1 MKGTTMNR
9 REILKAIASMPVV
22 TALGCSTMSPKP
34 ASAVTTITTMNLVFE
49 GPFIFVMENPQV
61 RVFAPKV
68 DGHQYL
74 INNASAP
81 ESTYMLSGV
90 AGPSDVQKTQYELPK
105 GSDAFRL
112 SASQLHLALNNQRSP
127 FFTFV
132 LPAPDRVVAL
142 SAREAEIIDAFGNR
156 RSAVMPTSYA
166 FVYHVTDSAALSLT
180 PDTGW
185 KAQNGAAA
193 SRFANLVVA
202 AGLPLSAQDP
212 TGQHAHAAF
221 AELKSY
227 FPALSMEVLS
237 TGAEVHS
244 GTVEGL
250 PQLLRPGSAS
260 QLRESGSARMT
271 PAVLTSHTQR
281 PRLMTISETV
291 DCQTGGVIVTHP

>member
-1 MKGTTMNR
+1 MNR
-9 REILKAIASMPVV
+9 RELLKALVSLPVV
-22 TALGCSTMSPKP
+22 TTVGCSNLSNKSTVAPV
-34 ASAVTTITTMNLVFE
+34 AFTTMNLVFE
-49 GPFIFVMENPQV
+49 GPFIFFMDNPQV

-68 DGHQYL
+68 DGHRYL
-74 INNASAP
+74 INNANAP
-81 ESTYMLSGV
+81 ESTYMLGGV
-90 AGPSDVQKTQYELPK
+90 AGVGDVQKTQYELPK
-105 GSDAFRL
+105 GADAFRL
-112 SASQLHLALNNQRSP
+112 SASQLHLALNNEKAP

-142 SAREAEIIDAFGNR
+142 SARQAEIIDAFGNR

-166 FVYHVTDSAALSLT
+166 FVYHVTDPSALALT

-185 KAQNGAAA
+185 NHQAGAV

-202 AGLPLSAQDP
+202 AGLPLDAQDP
-212 TGQHAHAAF
+212 TGQHAHSAF

-237 TGAEVHS
+237 TGPEVQS

-250 PQLLRPGSAS
+250 SESIRRGSMLR
-260 QLRESGSARMT
+260 QRESRSAKLLPASLRMPPSHAHALNT
-271 PAVLTSHTQR
+271 SAVL
-281 PRLMTISETV
+281 

>member
-1 MKGTTMNR
+1 MLYIFQQTNQH
-9 REILKAIASMPVV
+9 IYANHNH
-22 TALGCSTMSPKP
+22 
-34 ASAVTTITTMNLVFE
+34 NLVFE
-49 GPFIFVMENPQV
+49 GLFIFFMDNPQI

-68 DGHQYL
+68 DGHRYL
-74 INNASAP
+74 INNANAA
-81 ESTYMLSGV
+81 EAIFMLNGI
-90 AGPSDVQKTQYELPK
+90 AGPGDAQKTQYELPR
-105 GSDAFRL
+105 GADAFRL
-112 SASQLHLALNNQRSP
+112 SSSQLQLELNTQKTP

-142 SAREAEIIDAFGNR
+142 RSREAEIIDAFGNR

-166 FVYHVTDSAALSLT
+166 FVYHVADTAALSLN

-185 KAQNGAAA
+185 RPQTGTVT

-202 AGLPLSAQDP
+202 AGLPLTAQDP

-237 TGAEVHS
+237 TGAEVQN

-250 PQLLRPGSAS
+250 PQELRPGNMS
-260 QLRESGSARMT
+260 QQREQRPVRMA
-271 PAVLTSHTQR
+271 PAVLTSQTQR
-281 PRLMTISETV
+281 PQLTRASYAV
-291 DCQTGGVIVTHP
+291 DCEAGGVIVTKP

>member
-1 MKGTTMNR
+1 
-9 REILKAIASMPVV
+9 
-22 TALGCSTMSPKP
+22 
-34 ASAVTTITTMNLVFE
+34 MNLVFE

-90 AGPSDVQKTQYELPK
+90 AGLSDVQKTQYELPK
-105 GSDAFRL
+105 GADAFRL

-237 TGAEVHS
+237 TGAETQG

-250 PQLLRPGSAS
+250 PRQLRPGNVS
-260 QLRESGSARMT
+260 QHRESQPVKLFSAALG
-271 PAVLTSHTQR
+271 PKTQQ
-281 PRLMTISETV
+281 PRLLEVASLV

>member
-1 MKGTTMNR
+1 
-9 REILKAIASMPVV
+9 
-22 TALGCSTMSPKP
+22 MSPKP
-34 ASAVTTITTMNLVFE
+34 TSAATTITTVNLVFE
-49 GPFIFVMENPQV
+49 GPFIFVMENPQI

-74 INNASAP
+74 INSASAL

-105 GSDAFRL
+105 GADAFRL

-166 FVYHVTDSAALSLT
+166 FVYRVTDPAALSLT

-185 KAQNGAAA
+185 KAQNGPVA

-202 AGLPLSAQDP
+202 AGLPLNAQDP

-227 FPALSMEVLS
+227 FPALSMEILS
-237 TGAEVHS
+237 TGGEIRG

-250 PQLLRPGSAS
+250 TQDLRRGTVSKRRENRSARVAPAVFTTQTPKPQLSRVSYA
-260 QLRESGSARMT
+260 
-271 PAVLTSHTQR
+271 
-281 PRLMTISETV
+281 V
-291 DCQTGGVIVTHP
+291 DCEVGGVIVTKP

>member
-1 MKGTTMNR
+1 
-9 REILKAIASMPVV
+9 
-22 TALGCSTMSPKP
+22 MSP
-34 ASAVTTITTMNLVFE
+34 ATFTTMNLVFE
-49 GPFIFVMENPQV
+49 GPFVFFMDNPQV

-68 DGHQYL
+68 DGHRYM
-74 INNASAP
+74 INNANAP
-81 ESTYMLSGV
+81 ESTYMLGGV
-90 AGPSDVQKTQYELPK
+90 AGVGDVQKTQYDLPS
-105 GSDAFRL
+105 GADAFRL
-112 SASQLHLALNNQRSP
+112 SANQLHLALNNEKAP

-142 SAREAEIIDAFGNR
+142 SARQAEIIDAFGNR

-166 FVYHVTDSAALSLT
+166 FVYHVTDPSALALT

-185 KAQNGAAA
+185 SPQTGAI

-202 AGLPLSAQDP
+202 AGLPLDAQDP
-212 TGQHAHAAF
+212 TGQHAHSAF

-237 TGAEVHS
+237 TGPEVQS

-250 PQLLRPGSAS
+250 SESIRRGSMLRQRYGGQATLRPAALAS
-260 QLRESGSARMT
+260 QLG
-271 PAVLTSHTQR
+271 R
-281 PRLMTISETV
+281 PRMMNVASMV